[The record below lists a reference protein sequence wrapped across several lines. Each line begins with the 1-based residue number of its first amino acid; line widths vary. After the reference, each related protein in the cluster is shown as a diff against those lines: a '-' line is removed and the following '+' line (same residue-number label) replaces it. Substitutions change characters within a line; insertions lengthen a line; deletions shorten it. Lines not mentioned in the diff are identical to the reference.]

1 LRLKLKTT
9 SQIHTSSKSTMQ
21 LSKTIFL
28 DSDVFI

>member
-1 LRLKLKTT
+1 
-9 SQIHTSSKSTMQ
+9 MQ